1 MKTIS
6 YCENVIIADADYID
20 QVAFDL
26 IVNFER
32 IIGRRIPPA
41 DMARW
46 LDCIALDGGIREG
59 DNKIQVILIHR
70 KETKELNNFAPSNF
84 AKNLHKKAFK
94 DHLGE
99 FSISCLP
106 IENIVNAQDFFL
118 DVVETICSQQE
129 VHRMMIIPDEDDDT
143 LHNLRA
149 TLRQLNNDDK
159 QHVTVFAMQ
168 PIRGGKFQQEILGYS
183 LMNAMGIK
191 AEEIK

>member
-20 QVAFDL
+20 RVAFDL

-84 AKNLHKKAFK
+84 AKDLHKKAFK

-143 LHNLRA
+143 LYNLRA